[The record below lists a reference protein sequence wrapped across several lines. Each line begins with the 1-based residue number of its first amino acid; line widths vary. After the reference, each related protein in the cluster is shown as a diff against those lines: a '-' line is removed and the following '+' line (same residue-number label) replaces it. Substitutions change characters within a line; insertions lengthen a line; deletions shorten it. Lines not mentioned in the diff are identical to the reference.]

1 MSRRLGW
8 TLAAVAAI
16 AAIAGGSLLAA
27 RQMTGGSTPGPG
39 SQGLGL
45 YRGSEPPAGIR
56 LPAFSLRDVVNGERI
71 DSERLRGRVVLVTF
85 LDSDCTHQCPI
96 IAGEIGRALR
106 LLPADVSAQTSALA
120 LSVNPEI
127 DTRASVVRFLR
138 ERRAEEM
145 TYLSGALA
153 ELQPVWRR
161 FNIVSAYETG
171 DADTHSADVRIFDPQ
186 GVWVSTLHVGVDLT
200 PANLAHD
207 VRMALEKGA

>member
-1 MSRRLGW
+1 MTRRQLLAFSVLALLG
-8 TLAAVAAI
+8 AI
-16 AAIAGGSLLAA
+16 VTGALLAA
-27 RQMTGGSTPGPG
+27 LEVGRPREPTTLTRPGP
-39 SQGLGL
+39 

-71 DSERLRGRVVLVTF
+71 DSEPLRGRVVLVTF

-106 LLPADVSAQTSALA
+106 LLPADVNAQTSALA